1 MTLSKM
7 ETAEIRQFQMYINGE
22 WTPSESGETFN
33 VVSPAT
39 GEILAK
45 LPKGGPEDVKKAVE
59 SAVAAQEIIARMPN
73 AKRTELATK
82 VAEAIK
88 ANVSDFARDLT
99 LEHGKPIRESI
110 GEVADSAPNVLWQ
123 AEDLKRLEAPVLRS
137 YTKPDMMF
145 VMQRE
150 PLGTVA
156 VITPWNFPWVMPGEF
171 VVQAMLAGNS
181 VVFKPASTTPISAV
195 HLMECV
201 DQAGVPKGV
210 INLITGPGNTAGMAL
225 IEHPMIDGICFTGDT
240 ATGEVI
246 SKRAGL
252 KKMSL
257 ELGGLGPLI
266 IMDDANIE
274 KAVEDI
280 VYGCYTTSGQCCCAN
295 ERIFVHEK
303 IHRQIVDQL
312 TSRVRE
318 LKLGDPLK
326 EDTDMGPMNNEPTV
340 AKVEE
345 NVHDAID
352 KGAKLVAGGRRAQG
366 FPTKLYYPPTV
377 VDNVTPHM
385 QFNYI
390 ETFGPVAPIFEFS
403 NLDQAINM
411 ANEPRY
417 GLSMAIHTANLKTAF
432 YAAQRL
438 KAGQVNINESV
449 YFWDY
454 HHPWGGFRRSGYGRV
469 AGKWTLESFTELK
482 TININIGRSEF
493 QAGG

>member
-1 MTLSKM
+1 MNKL
-7 ETAEIRQFQMYINGE
+7 ETSEFKQFMMYIDGE
-22 WTPSESGETFN
+22 WVPSESGETFN
-33 VVSPAT
+33 VFSPAT
-39 GEILAK
+39 GELLAK
-45 LPKGGPEDVKKAVE
+45 VPKGGAEDVKKAVD
-59 SAVAAQEIIARMPN
+59 SAVAAQETIARMPI
-73 AKRTELATK
+73 AKRTELALK
-82 VAEAIK
+82 VAEAVRSG
-88 ANVSDFARDLT
+88 ASDYARDLT

-110 GEVADSAPNVLWQ
+110 GEVLDSAPNILWQ
-123 AEDLKRLEAPVLRS
+123 AEDLKRLEAPVLQS
-137 YTKPDMMF
+137 FTKPDMMY

-181 VVFKPASTTPISAV
+181 VVFKPASTTPISAI

-201 DQAGVPKGV
+201 HKAGVPKGV

-225 IEHPMIDGICFTGDT
+225 IEHPLVDGICFTGDT
-240 ATGEVI
+240 ATGEII
-246 SKRAGL
+246 STRAGL
-252 KKMSL
+252 KKISL

-266 IMDDANIE
+266 IMDDASIE

-280 VYGCYTTSGQCCCAN
+280 VYGCYTTGGQCCCAN
-295 ERIFVHEK
+295 ERVFVHEK
-303 IHRQIVDQL
+303 VHRQIVDCL
-312 TSRVRE
+312 VKSVGK
-318 LKLGDPLK
+318 LKLGDPLR

-345 NVHDAID
+345 NVNDAID
-352 KGAKLVAGGRRAQG
+352 RGAKLLTGGRRAGG

-377 VDNVTPHM
+377 VDNVTRDM
-385 QFNYI
+385 KFNHV

-403 NLDQAINM
+403 ELDQAIEM

-417 GLSMAIHTANLKTAF
+417 GLSMAIHTENLKTAL

-438 KAGQVNINESV
+438 KAGQVNVNESV

-469 AGKWTLESFTELK
+469 AGKWTLEAFTELK

-493 QAGG
+493 QTGA